1 MNSLARP
8 LFTTRCFLLVLLSG
22 LLLSLAPAQAQTL
35 LPAAPPDSLRRLS
48 QEARPPALPPVVVPT
63 DTLVR
68 VSTCPGSAPRVRLLA
83 LLFVGNDITR
93 ERTLRAELNIREG
106 DSLDVADLRTR
117 LEANRRRL
125 YNLQLFHN
133 VLVQASCTG
142 AGQLIVLFNVQERW
156 YVLPTPIF
164 SIAETNFQRWR
175 QRPDRWQRLDYGLHV
190 VHTNFRGRAEQL
202 TANLQLGFNR
212 KYELFYEAPGFGRRR
227 RVGVG
232 FGISYYQSRN
242 LDYITENDRP
252 TPLPA
257 PEEDAFP
264 IQRFY
269 VSGGLRLRHTVQF
282 VTAIDLSFHREL
294 ISNTIFQLNPDYL
307 LGSTQRKYAEISIV
321 SSNNQRNTFAYPL
334 TGRFM
339 QAGISFR
346 QFLDGTTSAPAY
358 ATVRLRYARYL
369 SLGHQFYYA
378 VGLWGQTRLLAT
390 RYAYADSRAL
400 GYDALVRGYDAYV
413 VEGRAYGLVQQGLS
427 YRAWA
432 PPPLRLPFI
441 SNPKINTLPL
451 ALFVNL
457 FADAGLAGGSLGR
470 PVLAANQLPGRLL
483 ASAGLGLHVVTY
495 YDRVFCFEVSRTAQ
509 AQTGFFI
516 RSSFPI

>member
-1 MNSLARP
+1 MICR
-8 LFTTRCFLLVLLSG
+8 FLGALLG
-22 LLLSLAPAQAQTL
+22 WLLLAAAPALAQTP
-35 LPAAPPDSLRRLS
+35 LPAAPPDSLLRLS
-48 QEARPPALPPVVVPT
+48 EEARPAALPPVVVPT

-68 VSTCPGSAPRVRLLA
+68 VSACPGAARVRVMG
-83 LLFVGNDITR
+83 LLFVGNDRTR
-93 ERTLRAELNIREG
+93 ERTLRAELNFREG
-106 DSLDVADLRTR
+106 DSLDVADLRAR

-125 YNLQLFHN
+125 YNLQLFHA

-142 AGQLIVLFNVQERW
+142 RGQVIVLFNVQERW
-156 YVLPTPIF
+156 YVIPTPIF
-164 SIAETNFQRWR
+164 SIADPNFQRWW

-282 VTAIDLSFHREL
+282 ITAIDVSFHREL
-294 ISNTIFQLNPDYL
+294 ISDAIFQLNPDYF
-307 LGSTQRKYAEISIV
+307 LGSTARKYAEISLI
-321 SSNNQRNTFAYPL
+321 STNNQRNTFAYPL

-339 QAGISFR
+339 QAGLAFR
-346 QFLDGTTSAPAY
+346 QFLDGSASAPAY
-358 ATVRLRYARYL
+358 ATARLRYAQYA
-369 SLGHQFYYA
+369 SLGRGFYYA
-378 VGLWGQTRLLAT
+378 LGLWGQARLLAN
-390 RYAYADSRAL
+390 RYAYPDSRAL

-432 PPPLRLPFI
+432 PPPLRIPFI
-441 SNPKINTLPL
+441 DNPKINTLPL
-451 ALFVNL
+451 ALYVNI
-457 FADAGLAGGSLGR
+457 FADAGLAGGRLGR
-470 PVLAANQLPGRLL
+470 PEQPSNQLPGRLL
-483 ASAGLGLHVVTY
+483 ASAGVGLHVVTY

>member
-1 MNSLARP
+1 VNSLARP
-8 LFTTRCFLLVLLSG
+8 LFTTRCFLLVLLSA
-22 LLLSLAPAQAQTL
+22 LLLSLAPVQAQTP

-48 QEARPPALPPVVVPT
+48 QETRPPALPPVITPT

-68 VSTCPGSAPRVRLLA
+68 VSPCSNAGPKARVFA

-106 DSLDVADLRTR
+106 DTLAMADLPAR

-125 YNLQLFHN
+125 YNLQLFHT
-133 VLVQASCTG
+133 VLVQASCG
-142 AGQLIVLFNVQERW
+142 GSGQLTILFNVQERW

-164 SIAETNFQRWR
+164 SIAETNFQRWW

-252 TPLPA
+252 TPLPT

-282 VTAIDLSFHREL
+282 VTAIDVSFHREL

-307 LGSTQRKYAEISIV
+307 LGSTQRKYAEISII

-346 QFLDGTTSAPAY
+346 QFLDGSTAAPAY

-451 ALFVNL
+451 ALYVNL

-470 PVLAANQLPGRLL
+470 PVLPANQLPGRLL

-495 YDRVFCFEVSRTAQ
+495 YDRVFCFEISRTAQ

>member
-1 MNSLARP
+1 VISLARP
-8 LFTTRCFLLVLLSG
+8 IFSTRYFLLILLSG
-22 LLLSLAPAQAQTL
+22 LLGLRPARAQNP
-35 LPAAPPDSLRRLS
+35 LPAAPPDSLLRLREEGRS
-48 QEARPPALPPVVVPT
+48 AALPPVVVPT

-68 VSTCPGSAPRVRLLA
+68 ISACPEAGPRVRVMG

-106 DSLDVADLRTR
+106 DSLDVADLRAR

-125 YNLQLFHN
+125 YNLQLFHA

-142 AGQLIVLFNVQERW
+142 AGQVIVLFNMQERW
-156 YVLPTPIF
+156 YVIPTPIF

-202 TANLQLGFNR
+202 TVNLQLGFNR
-212 KYELFYEAPGFGRRR
+212 KYELFYEVPGFGRRR
-227 RVGVG
+227 RVGMG

-282 VTAIDLSFHREL
+282 ITAIDLSFHREL

-307 LGSTQRKYAEISIV
+307 LGDTQRKYAEISIV

-334 TGRFM
+334 TGQFM
-339 QAGISFR
+339 QAAVAFR
-346 QFLDGTTSAPAY
+346 QFVGGGPTAPAY

-369 SLGHQFYYA
+369 SLGHNFYYA
-378 VGLWGQTRLLAT
+378 LGLWGQTRLLAP

-400 GYDALVRGYDAYV
+400 GYEALVRGYDAYV

-441 SNPKINTLPL
+441 DNPKINTLPL

-470 PVLAANQLPGRLL
+470 PVLPANQLPGQLL
-483 ASAGLGLHVVTY
+483 ASAGVGLHVVTY

>member
-1 MNSLARP
+1 M
-8 LFTTRCFLLVLLSG
+8 LSG
-22 LLLSLAPAQAQTL
+22 LLSTARLTHAQGTRPVAS
-35 LPAAPPDSLRRLS
+35 PDSLRHLS
-48 QEARPPALPPVVVPT
+48 QEGRVAALPPVVAPT
-63 DTLVR
+63 DTLVQL
-68 VSTCPGSAPRVRLLA
+68 SACPGAGPRVRVLA
-83 LLFVGNDITR
+83 ILFTGNAVTK

-106 DSLDVADLRTR
+106 DSLTVADLRAR

-125 YNLQLFHN
+125 YNLQLFHT
-133 VLVQASCTG
+133 VLVQASCGGT
-142 AGQLIVLFNVQERW
+142 GQLTILFNVQERW

-164 SIAETNFQRWR
+164 SIADPNFQRWLD
-175 QRPDRWQRLDYGLHV
+175 RPGTERWQRLDYGLHL
-190 VHTNFRGRAEQL
+190 VHNNVRGRAEQL

-212 KYELFYEAPGFGRRR
+212 KYELFYEVPGFGRGR
-227 RVGVG
+227 RVGLG

-252 TPLPA
+252 KPLPQ

-282 VTAIDLSFHREL
+282 STALDVAYHREI
-294 ISNTIFQLNPDYL
+294 ISDSIYRLNPDYFL
-307 LGSTQRKYAEISIV
+307 NGTQRKYLESSVIST
-321 SSNNQRNTFAYPL
+321 NNQRNTFAYPL
-334 TGRFM
+334 TGQFM
-339 QAGISFR
+339 QAALIFR
-346 QFLDGTTSAPAY
+346 QFLDGGPAATPAY

-369 SLGHQFYYA
+369 SLGHELYYA

-400 GYDALVRGYDAYV
+400 GYEALVRGYDAYIV
-413 VEGRAYGLVQQGLS
+413 DGRSYGLVQQGLS

-441 SNPKINTLPL
+441 NNPKINTLPL
-451 ALFVNL
+451 VVYFNV

-470 PVLAANQLPGRLL
+470 YEGASNQLPGRLL
-483 ASAGLGLHVVTY
+483 ASAGLGLHLVTY
-495 YDRVFCFEVSRTAQ
+495 YDRVFCFELTRTAQ

-516 RSSFPI
+516 RSAFPI

>member
-1 MNSLARP
+1 VNVLARP
-8 LFTTRCFLLVLLSG
+8 LLIRRFFGAWLG
-22 LLLSLAPAQAQTL
+22 WLLLAAAPALAQTP
-35 LPAAPPDSLRRLS
+35 LPAAPADSLLHLAA
-48 QEARPPALPPVVVPT
+48 EAEPPALPPVVVPT

-68 VSTCPGSAPRVRLLA
+68 ISGCPGGAARVRVLG
-83 LLFVGNDITR
+83 LLFVGNDRTR

-106 DSLDVADLRTR
+106 DSLDVADLRAR

-125 YNLQLFHN
+125 YNLQLFHA
-133 VLVQASCTG
+133 VLVQASCTS
-142 AGQLIVLFNVQERW
+142 AGQLIILFNMQERW
-156 YVLPTPIF
+156 YVIPTPIF
-164 SIAETNFQRWR
+164 SIADPNFQRWR

-242 LDYITENDRP
+242 LDYITLGDRP

-282 VTAIDLSFHREL
+282 ITAIDLSFHREL
-294 ISNTIFQLNPDYL
+294 ISDAILQLNPDYY
-307 LGSTQRKYAEISIV
+307 LGATGRKYAEISLV

-339 QAGISFR
+339 QAAVAFR
-346 QFLDGTTSAPAY
+346 QFLDGSTSAPAY
-358 ATVRLRYARYL
+358 ATVRLRYAQYA
-369 SLGHQFYYA
+369 SLGHGFYYA
-378 VGLWGQTRLLAT
+378 LGLWGQTRLLAS

-400 GYDALVRGYDAYV
+400 GYEALVRGYDAYV

-432 PPPLRLPFI
+432 PPPLRIPFI
-441 SNPKINTLPL
+441 DNPKINTLPL
-451 ALFVNL
+451 ALYVNL
-457 FADAGLAGGSLGR
+457 FADAGLASGSLGR
-470 PVLAANQLPGRLL
+470 PVLPTNQLPGRLL
-483 ASAGLGLHVVTY
+483 ASAGVGLHVVTY

>member
-1 MNSLARP
+1 VNPLARP
-8 LFTTRCFLLVLLSG
+8 LFNLRYFLLVLLG
-22 LLLSLAPAQAQTL
+22 VVLAGPSPALAQTPR
-35 LPAAPPDSLRRLS
+35 PAAPPDSLLHLS
-48 QEARPPALPPVVVPT
+48 AEGRPAALPPVVVPT

-68 VSTCPGSAPRVRLLA
+68 ISACRSSGPRVRVMG

-106 DSLDVADLRTR
+106 DSLDVADLRAR

-125 YNLQLFHN
+125 YNLQLFHV

-142 AGQLIVLFNVQERW
+142 AGQLIVLFNMQERW
-156 YVLPTPIF
+156 YVIPTPIF

-212 KYELFYEAPGFGRRR
+212 KYELFYEVPGFGRRR
-227 RVGVG
+227 RVGMG

-252 TPLPA
+252 KPLPSA
-257 PEEDAFP
+257 EEDAFP

-282 VTAIDLSFHREL
+282 ITAIDVSFHREL
-294 ISNTIFQLNPDYL
+294 ISNTIFQLNPDYF
-307 LGSTQRKYAEISIV
+307 LGQTQRKYLEISLV
-321 SSNNQRNTFAYPL
+321 STNNQRNTFAYPL
-334 TGRFM
+334 TGQFM
-339 QAGISFR
+339 QAGLAFR
-346 QFLDGTTSAPAY
+346 QFVDGSSATPAY
-358 ATVRLRYARYL
+358 ATARARYARYL
-369 SLGHQFYYA
+369 SLGHNFYYA
-378 VGLWGQTRLLAT
+378 LGLWGQARLLAT

-400 GYDALVRGYDAYV
+400 GYEALVRGYDAYIV
-413 VEGRAYGLVQQGLS
+413 DGRAYGLVQQGLS

-432 PPPLRLPFI
+432 PPPLRIPFI
-441 SNPKINTLPL
+441 DNPKINTLPL
-451 ALFVNL
+451 AVYVNL
-457 FADAGLAGGSLGR
+457 FADAGLAGGRLGR
-470 PVLAANQLPGRLL
+470 PEPASNQLPGRLL
-483 ASAGLGLHVVTY
+483 ASAGLGLHLVTY
-495 YDRVFCFEVSRTAQ
+495 YDRVFCFEVSRTAE